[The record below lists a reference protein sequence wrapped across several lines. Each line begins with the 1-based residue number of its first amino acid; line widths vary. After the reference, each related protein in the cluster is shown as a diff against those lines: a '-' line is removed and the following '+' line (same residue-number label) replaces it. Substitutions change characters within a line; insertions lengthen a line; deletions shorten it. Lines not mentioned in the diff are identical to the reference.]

1 MQFQADILQIPVLT
15 YSNLEMTS
23 AGAAY
28 MAGLAE
34 KFWNIEGLR
43 KLNHVDK
50 EFLPGI
56 KKSDSDRYYR
66 GWMRAIKSTL
76 LLYD

>member
-34 KFWNIEGLR
+34 KFWNIKALKELNIVDR
-43 KLNHVDK
+43 K
-50 EFLPGI
+50 FLPAI
-56 KKSDSDRYYR
+56 RKSDSDRYYR
-66 GWMRAIKSTL
+66 GWKKAIKSSL